1 MFDISIDYN
10 ACGLKSTYSLLY
22 IHITDFSRYNY
33 STTSNEKVSQTVFF
47 NRSLNISG
55 NQNLTDADKS
65 NSLFS
70 EVLNVNFE
78 LGNEVRDDF
87 DEENLEVTSFSTDT
101 EKTKISGKIIL
112 SMESFH

>member
-1 MFDISIDYN
+1 M
-10 ACGLKSTYSLLY
+10 
-22 IHITDFSRYNY
+22 
-33 STTSNEKVSQTVFF
+33 
-47 NRSLNISG
+47 
-55 NQNLTDADKS
+55 TDADKS

>member
-1 MFDISIDYN
+1 M
-10 ACGLKSTYSLLY
+10 
-22 IHITDFSRYNY
+22 
-33 STTSNEKVSQTVFF
+33 
-47 NRSLNISG
+47 
-55 NQNLTDADKS
+55 TDADKS

-70 EVLNVNFE
+70 KVLNVNLE